1 MFFCLLCNDDPDS
14 LVEIDLTG
22 HEIPSLEEGEVLL
35 IENVSKASLVLY
47 RKYLTF
53 SACADPPV
61 FVSKLSIR
69 EREELKRIVK
79 EVGYPQRLIH
89 ELNSTPTEETALLK
103 MFKSKMKLK

>member
-47 RKYLTF
+47 RKYLT
-53 SACADPPV
+53 SDAPV